1 MSKDNLIIST
11 DAAKTIGLNEAVLL
25 QILNNLF
32 NATQKG
38 TFTLEDIQPET
49 PFWKQDKLSETLIS
63 LSAKGIIRT
72 SGNDFTLVKQ
82 QENQAQPA
90 EESSYAELKIRE
102 SSELGDNWLPD
113 PELIQQI
120 AEYGIPD
127 EFALSFVD
135 DFKLLSA
142 EKSQRHHS
150 WGVKFLRYVIKK
162 WREQEVITHKQSK
175 RKAIPKN
182 WVPDEEAY
190 EILINAGVS
199 SNFIEKEIPEFILY
213 WSERNELS
221 DIWNSKFISHI
232 RRQWARTHNVVEN
245 NEQPAPISQD
255 WLPNE
260 DFYDVLSL
268 TGITK
273 EFADTTVSE
282 FIMYWKETGQSHN
295 SWNSKF
301 LQHVKYQSQREQ
313 KLSGTQNAG
322 ELGRRIEASWKTES
336 AVENESQDSPSSTKE
351 EKRDH
356 FKKLKD
362 KHKI

>member
-49 PFWKQDKLSETLIS
+49 PFWKQDKLSETLIR

-72 SGNDFTLVKQ
+72 SGNDFTLVKL

-162 WREQEVITHKQSK
+162 WREQEVTTHKQKK

-182 WVPDEEAY
+182 WVPEEEAY

-221 DIWNSKFISHI
+221 DIWISKFISLI

-322 ELGRRIEASWKTES
+322 ELDRRIEASWKTES
-336 AVENESQDSPSSTKE
+336 AVENESKDSPSSTKE